1 MGKKRRK
8 RKAQKRP
15 SGAPQKKSWK
25 LKRFW
30 KICVVGVI
38 AVLFGIFANLVT
50 ILDFLGLSPKEHENP
65 AWQNPTP
72 PSYVLYEELPDLT
85 WSSALYN
92 QGIEA
97 YAQGNYSIAQERFEG
112 ALAEYKLVSHADV
125 DTAKIQY
132 SIGILYKRLGNLD
145 MAIQWF
151 TDAIGTLKSLP
162 DTEDSRSELGYVHYL
177 RGFAYLKKRDLPRAL
192 LDCDECSNIAMQD
205 IENKGFSSTSAALY
219 LRGEIYTAS
228 FYGMHS
234 PYPVHGGTDL
244 GVTWLDAMGCYESAL
259 QYRGAELT
267 YGTADSVSSDVI
279 AVNAYNDY
287 GISLMSQLLQYN
299 DKPIFSATNRVYYII
314 HRWNVETAVILTS
327 RAQLLSMTYTDAY
340 LSDAIENCNAALRI
354 YESLPVDEREGIQET
369 YWLLA
374 NAILTKNA
382 LQDDPLS
389 ADTLETYCQ
398 LMEEGLMYTK
408 KWYGESY
415 ATAVAYE
422 NMGYALMVTSQYD
435 DATENFKE
443 AQRIF
448 AALGLEQDVEKQN
461 SFLETVEKCIEAG
474 DTDGEWEIRITD
486 DFGTLI
492 PKY

>member
-1 MGKKRRK
+1 MGKTKRK

-15 SGAPQKKSWK
+15 SGAPKKKPWK
-25 LKRFW
+25 LERFW
-30 KICVVGVI
+30 KIIVVGVI
-38 AVLFGIFANLVT
+38 AVLFGIFANLAT
-50 ILDFLGLSPKEHENP
+50 ILDFLGLSPKDHKNP
-65 AWQNPTP
+65 AGLNPTP

-92 QGIEA
+92 QGMEA

-145 MAIQWF
+145 MAVQWF
-151 TDAIGTLKSLP
+151 TDAIGTLESLP

-192 LDCDECSNIAMQD
+192 LDCDECSDIAMQVF
-205 IENKGFSSTSAALY
+205 ESKGLSSASAALY

-228 FYGMHS
+228 FYGTHS

-244 GVTWLDAMGCYESAL
+244 GVTWLDAMSCYESAL
-259 QYRGAELT
+259 QCRGAEPR
-267 YGTADSVSSDVI
+267 YGTDESVSSDVI
-279 AVNAYNDY
+279 TVNAYNDY

-299 DKPIFSATNRVYYII
+299 GRPIVSAANEVYYII

-327 RAQLLSMTYTDAY
+327 RAQLLSMRYTDAS

-354 YESLPVDEREGIQET
+354 YDSLPVDEREGIQDT

-374 NAILTKNA
+374 TAIMSKNA

-398 LMEEGLMYTK
+398 LMKEGLVYTK

-448 AALGLEQDVEKQN
+448 TALGLEQDAEKQDD
-461 SFLETVEKCIEAG
+461 FLETVARCIEAG
-474 DTDGEWEIRITD
+474 DTGGEWRVRITD
-486 DFGTLI
+486 DFSALI